1 MPQIIFNLLGNA
13 LKFTT
18 EGYIR
23 VTVKPLPAAGV
34 GMDMVQLSVEDTGC
48 GIARDKQKLIFEAFG
63 QVWCVDIKL
72 LLIGTLVSQTSV
84 HLAHQQWVPS
94 YALGVTACLSHD
106 QAHSKGDCTVMLQAL
121 VPCTLL
127 LAMVQ
132 ILDLAMV

>member
-1 MPQIIFNLLGNA
+1 MPPQVCYIHLFTSCSALNSAGVAARISGSALLPNNNKSRTWLLATFNFIASLCHAQRCHAKRVFVMLQIIFNLRGNA

-63 QVWCVDIKL
+63 QV
-72 LLIGTLVSQTSV
+72 
-84 HLAHQQWVPS
+84 
-94 YALGVTACLSHD
+94 
-106 QAHSKGDCTVMLQAL
+106 
-121 VPCTLL
+121 
-127 LAMVQ
+127 
-132 ILDLAMV
+132 

>member
-1 MPQIIFNLLGNA
+1 MLLWHVRHLTPHVLLLQIIFNLLGNA

-63 QVWCVDIKL
+63 QVRLQLKW
-72 LLIGTLVSQTSV
+72 
-84 HLAHQQWVPS
+84 
-94 YALGVTACLSHD
+94 
-106 QAHSKGDCTVMLQAL
+106 QANSMQ
-121 VPCTLL
+121 
-127 LAMVQ
+127 
-132 ILDLAMV
+132 

>member
-1 MPQIIFNLLGNA
+1 MNSAVVAARISSALLPNNNTSRTWLLATCNSIASLCHAQRCHAKGVSVILQIIFNLLGNA

-63 QVWCVDIKL
+63 QV
-72 LLIGTLVSQTSV
+72 
-84 HLAHQQWVPS
+84 
-94 YALGVTACLSHD
+94 
-106 QAHSKGDCTVMLQAL
+106 
-121 VPCTLL
+121 
-127 LAMVQ
+127 
-132 ILDLAMV
+132 

>member
-1 MPQIIFNLLGNA
+1 MNSAVVAARISSALLPNNNKSRTWLQIIFNLLGNA

-63 QVWCVDIKL
+63 QV
-72 LLIGTLVSQTSV
+72 
-84 HLAHQQWVPS
+84 
-94 YALGVTACLSHD
+94 
-106 QAHSKGDCTVMLQAL
+106 
-121 VPCTLL
+121 
-127 LAMVQ
+127 
-132 ILDLAMV
+132 